1 MKNKNSFCIILLIIL
16 SLVSVDSTNLV
27 YGYTLESILMCDD
40 LEINTKN
47 PIGVGDIHLTY
58 NGYIYCWV
66 NFTNV
71 EGPLAIKFEW
81 FQPEEDLY
89 RSSIIYTFSGS
100 FPLFSVYDLMK
111 VAGSEAASNPGKWSV
126 KVYVDSVYVAGTDFY
141 LVDYS
146 TIAENVDRLEELTK
160 VNDQIMSQYVS
171 LQVDFN
177 ELIDS
182 FDNLT
187 DSYTLTLI
195 DYNESVHHK
204 NELEIKYDNLISEYE
219 ELARSYN
226 DALDEYDELVNDNDS
241 LMKKISSARNT
252 TYAAILGMI
261 IFLAIT
267 VYLFKQ

>member
-1 MKNKNSFCIILLIIL
+1 M

-27 YGYTLESILMCDD
+27 YGYTLESILMCDELD
-40 LEINTKN
+40 INTKN

-111 VAGSEAASNPGKWSV
+111 VAGSDAVSNPGKWSV
-126 KVYVDSVYVAGTDFY
+126 KVYVDSVFVAGTDFY
-141 LVDYS
+141 LIDYS
-146 TIAENVDRLEELTK
+146 TIAETVDRLEDLTN
-160 VNDQIMSQYVS
+160 VNDQIKSQYVS
-171 LQVDFN
+171 LQEDYD

-187 DSYTLTLI
+187 YAYTLTLN
-195 DYNESVHHK
+195 DYNESMHQK
-204 NELEIKYDNLISEYE
+204 NELKIQYDNLISEYE
-219 ELARSYN
+219 ELVRSN
-226 DALDEYDELVNDNDS
+226 SDALDEYDKLVNDNDS
-241 LMKKISSARNT
+241 LMKKINSARNT
-252 TYAAILGMI
+252 MYAAILGMM

>member
-146 TIAENVDRLEELTK
+146 TIAENVDRLEELT
-160 VNDQIMSQYVS
+160 
-171 LQVDFN
+171 
-177 ELIDS
+177 
-182 FDNLT
+182 

-204 NELEIKYDNLISEYE
+204 NELEIQYDNLISEYE

-241 LMKKISSARNT
+241 LMKKISSAEK
-252 TYAAILGMI
+252 IQ
-261 IFLAIT
+261 
-267 VYLFKQ
+267 K